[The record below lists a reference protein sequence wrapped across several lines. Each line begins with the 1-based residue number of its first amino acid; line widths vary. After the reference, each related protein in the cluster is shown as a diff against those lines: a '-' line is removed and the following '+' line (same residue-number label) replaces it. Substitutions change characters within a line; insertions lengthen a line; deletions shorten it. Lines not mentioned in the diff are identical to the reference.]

1 MVALRLFGV
10 VAMIC
15 KISSWEELVFCP
27 DRLVMV
33 RAVNASW
40 SRLHAILVDLVI
52 FEFSIFRKCMQHLQ
66 NGKGG
71 DQEEDEEEEEE
82 EECLLGESGY
92 SSTSYSGY
100 SSSTRTESISPHSN
114 TREEP
119 ASQVRSLGNTVARKD
134 HNCTPPHTRAHA
146 PGGTHTHNVVVR
158 SAAGRK

>member
-1 MVALRLFGV
+1 M

-15 KISSWEELVFCP
+15 KISSREELVFCP

-71 DQEEDEEEEEE
+71 DQEEDEEDEEDQED
-82 EECLLGESGY
+82 ECLLGESGY

-134 HNCTPPHTRAHA
+134 HKCTPSHS
-146 PGGTHTHNVVVR
+146 HTHKYTA
-158 SAAGRK
+158 SAHSTSWFS